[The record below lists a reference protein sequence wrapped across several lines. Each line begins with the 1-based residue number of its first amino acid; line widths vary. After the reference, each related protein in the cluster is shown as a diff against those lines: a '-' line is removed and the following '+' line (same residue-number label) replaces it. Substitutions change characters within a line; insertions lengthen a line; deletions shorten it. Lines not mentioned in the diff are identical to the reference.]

1 MARLA
6 AADAHLALTRQSS
19 LAAAR
24 HPAGSGEAALRKATG
39 RLAQLL
45 ECNAPGAGAE
55 EQAKLATSM
64 LNLGR
69 EPRWRSIGSAG
80 RGLPP
85 DLAAWLTAGESLTRH
100 LQGIC
105 GDEFMV
111 ELRGQR
117 WSRPLA
123 GERAELGMP
132 DRAWALVRQVYLCC
146 GPRRLVY
153 ARTVMPRSTL
163 QGRRRRYA
171 RLGRRP
177 LGEVLFAFPD
187 VRRGPLEVAMLA
199 PGDVLHDAALE
210 GRGAGGDSLWARR
223 SVLTVAGHPLLI
235 SEVFMP
241 AITRIG
247 AGIGAGPDS

>member
-1 MARLA
+1 
-6 AADAHLALTRQSS
+6 
-19 LAAAR
+19 
-24 HPAGSGEAALRKATG
+24 
-39 RLAQLL
+39 
-45 ECNAPGAGAE
+45 
-55 EQAKLATSM
+55 M

-69 EPRWRSIGSAG
+69 EPRWRPIGSAG
-80 RGLPP
+80 RGLPS
-85 DLAAWLTAGESLTRH
+85 DLAVWLAAGESLTRH

-105 GDEFMV
+105 GDKFTV
-111 ELRGQR
+111 ELRGQC

-163 QGRRRRYA
+163 RGRRRRYA
-171 RLGRRP
+171 RLGERP
-177 LGEVLFAFPD
+177 LGEVLFASPD
-187 VRRGPLEVAMLA
+187 VRRGPLEVAMLT

-210 GRGAGGDSLWARR
+210 GSEAGNSALWGRR
-223 SVLTVAGHPLLI
+223 SVLTVEGHPLLI

-241 AITRIG
+241 AITTL
-247 AGIGAGPDS
+247 GAGPGS